1 VTKARLFFSQR
12 VSTARCRR
20 LALHATALAI
30 AVAAVLGPG
39 IGAEGG
45 DTARAQTVAPALP
58 GASNNLQVSTASYL
72 GSTGTVATAVD
83 VAPDGSTVLGGV
95 LLREPGDGG
104 DLLPAG
110 APTAVS
116 LLGGGNGVVVRLAP
130 PSPSQPSGVSGASGV
145 LSLTRIGGS
154 VEDVKV
160 GASGAI
166 AACGDFGVA
175 VLDGSAG
182 AVQWSATPGA
192 VRRCAFGDDG
202 TVVALAGAS
211 AFVYAPGGAL
221 TGSWTVGGTAQSDV
235 ALDAT
240 RGLVYVAGYNNRRT
254 PQGEPVQVA
263 YLKAWT
269 YNGTPAWTAY
279 DAPAD
284 RLGAWFA
291 DTRGV
296 RVALGRDGRLYF
308 AAESAGGNSIF
319 SRQPRNVSQPLRDE
333 QLVRMD
339 AFSNP
344 FNTPNNHITWLGRY
358 DPADGSL
365 EMGQFV
371 LARLD
376 YGNRRG
382 NTIRPRAI
390 TADEEGRVYLV
401 GVTNASIQDR
411 DVRTISGAAVGPYA
425 GGEAFLLV
433 LQPDLR
439 QRVVWTTFTAP
450 SPPSADPTHDSVAV
464 GIGVRNGVAALAA
477 TINRGAL
484 LTYNPL
490 PAPPGAVPLSP
501 SAPPTA
507 GTPTA
512 SGTAGS
518 SGSAGAPPATGA
530 AAGLPA
536 AAPSVSAV
544 TQSGAAVPSAT
555 AATRPA
561 AAPAT
566 GSAPSTPGG
575 QTPGRPSPAP
585 AAVVGAAPHRAYVAV
600 WQRSGEGSELSVP
613 GTSLTAAPAASAA
626 PFSPAGPGS
635 SGTLAGGASAIG
647 SPGPLSTPSILLT
660 PGTMSSWMV
669 Q

>member
-1 VTKARLFFSQR
+1 VTKARLFSSQR
-12 VSTARCRR
+12 ASTARCRC

-30 AVAAVLGPG
+30 AVVAVLGPG
-39 IGAEGG
+39 IGAWGAG
-45 DTARAQTVAPALP
+45 TARAQAVSPAPQS
-58 GASNNLQVSTASYL
+58 ASTNLQVSTASYL

-83 VAPDGSTVLGGV
+83 VAPDGSTVLGGA
-95 LLREPGDGG
+95 LLREPGDAG
-104 DLLPAG
+104 DLLASG
-110 APTAVS
+110 APPAVS
-116 LLGGGNGVVVRLAP
+116 LLGGGNGVVVRLA
-130 PSPSQPSGVSGASGV
+130 SPGANQPSGASGASGV
-145 LSLTRIGGS
+145 LSVTRIGGS

-160 GASGAI
+160 GASGSI
-166 AACGDFGVA
+166 ATCGDFGVA
-175 VLDGSAG
+175 VLDGAAG
-182 AVQWSATPGA
+182 AVQWAATPGA

-202 TVVALAGAS
+202 TVVALAGTS
-211 AFVYAPGGAL
+211 AFVYAPGGVLA
-221 TGSWTVGGTAQSDV
+221 GSWSVGGTAQSDV

-240 RGLVYVAGYNNRRT
+240 RGLVFVAGYNNRRT

-319 SRQPRNVSQPLRDE
+319 SRQPRNVTLPLRDE

-365 EMGQFV
+365 EKGQFV

-411 DVRTISGAAVGPYA
+411 DVRTISGATVGPYA

-450 SPPSADPTHDSVAV
+450 APTSADPTHDSVAI

-477 TINRGAL
+477 TVNRGAL

-490 PAPPGAVPLSP
+490 PAAPGASPVPPVVPGPASTPAVSATPGATGSAGASPAAGAAGP
-501 SAPPTA
+501 SAAAPGATA
-507 GTPTA
+507 ASQPAAATPSATTATLPATATA
-512 SGTAGS
+512 SGTAS
-518 SGSAGAPPATGA
+518 
-530 AAGLPA
+530 
-536 AAPSVSAV
+536 
-544 TQSGAAVPSAT
+544 
-555 AATRPA
+555 
-561 AAPAT
+561 
-566 GSAPSTPGG
+566 STPGT
-575 QTPGRPSPAP
+575 QPPGRPSPVPP
-585 AAVVGAAPHRAYVAV
+585 AAIDAASHRAYVAV
-600 WQRSGEGSELSVP
+600 WQRSGEGSEFSVP
-613 GTSLTAAPAASAA
+613 GTSQTATPTASAA
-626 PFSPAGPGS
+626 PPSPAGPA
-635 SGTLAGGASAIG
+635 GTASPAGGTPPSGAPVA
-647 SPGPLSTPSILLT
+647 LSTPPILLT
-660 PGTMSSWMV
+660 PGTMGSWMV